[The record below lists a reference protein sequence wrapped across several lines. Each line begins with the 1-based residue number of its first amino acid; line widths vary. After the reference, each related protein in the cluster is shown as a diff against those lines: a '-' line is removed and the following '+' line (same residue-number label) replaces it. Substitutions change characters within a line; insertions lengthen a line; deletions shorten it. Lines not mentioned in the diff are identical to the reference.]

1 MNILIADDLKINR
14 LALKLH
20 IHKQWP
26 EAVVYEASSMHEVVA
41 DVFDVVYDL
50 LILDIDMP
58 GSELLESF
66 VAQAIKYTKVVI
78 FSSYEKED
86 KRVENLVKIGAEAF
100 ISKTAQQDEVISILQ
115 FVFSY
120 GEVN

>member
-1 MNILIADDLKINR
+1 MNILIADDLKIYR
-14 LALKLH
+14 LALKLY